1 MAFKFVA
8 DRPSE
13 QGRVLDWSIQSRRQ
27 KMALVRGKRE
37 HSLKI
42 LLFKMK
48 NTSFDK

>member
-1 MAFKFVA
+1 MAFKFVTG
-8 DRPSE
+8 P
-13 QGRVLDWSIQSRRQ
+13 QSREESSTGLYKAADK
-27 KMALVRGKRE
+27 KMALVRGKCE